1 MKTTESE
8 ILFMYV
14 FNETK
19 TLVMKSKTN
28 SLESGGIKT
37 TYFVYLLDLQKGN
50 LGIEHF
56 KEPHKAKHAFDIR
69 KNCVRPDIKS
79 SDVETILTN
88 RYDPNQHYLHLR
100 KGI

>member
-14 FNETK
+14 FNETQ
-19 TLVMKSKTN
+19 TLVLKFN

-37 TYFVYLLDLQKGN
+37 TYSVYLLDTQKGN
-50 LGIEHF
+50 LGIERF
-56 KEPHKAKHAFDIR
+56 KEAHKAKHAFDIR

-79 SDVETILTN
+79 KDIELILLN
-88 RYDPNQHYLHLR
+88 PYDPSQHYFKLKR
-100 KGI
+100 GI